1 MSAQGD
7 LFARFGEVW
16 MTGKVD
22 VLDELLPAD
31 IAYHL
36 PPFPD
41 MNREAV
47 KQFIVGFHQAFPDFQ
62 LTIHEEIID
71 GNASAHRWSCR
82 GTFSGAS
89 PVIPGEPTGQGT
101 EATGTHI
108 AHWRDGRPVEMWHN
122 GDWLGWLQKAGVV
135 PSLG

>member
-16 MTGKVD
+16 VTGKVD
-22 VLDELLPAD
+22 AVDELLPAD

-36 PPFPD
+36 PPFSD
-41 MNREAV
+41 MDREAV
-47 KQFIVGFHQAFPDFQ
+47 KQFIARFHQAFPDFG
-62 LTIHEEIID
+62 LTIHEEILD
-71 GNASAHRWSCR
+71 GDRTAHRWTCR
-82 GTFSGAS
+82 GTFTGES
-89 PVIPGEPTGQGT
+89 PLLPSAPTGRGT

-108 AHWRDGRPVEMWHN
+108 THWRDGHPVEMWHN

-135 PSLG
+135 PPLS